1 MSTKLYVGNIS
12 DSTSERALRELF
24 ENFGQLEEVAILKG
38 YGFVVS
44 ATQNRYCP
52 K

>member
-12 DSTSERALRELF
+12 DSTSERAIRELF
-24 ENFGQLEEVAILKG
+24 ENFGQVDEVAILKG

-44 ATQNRYCP
+44 LNKTVYC
-52 K
+52 